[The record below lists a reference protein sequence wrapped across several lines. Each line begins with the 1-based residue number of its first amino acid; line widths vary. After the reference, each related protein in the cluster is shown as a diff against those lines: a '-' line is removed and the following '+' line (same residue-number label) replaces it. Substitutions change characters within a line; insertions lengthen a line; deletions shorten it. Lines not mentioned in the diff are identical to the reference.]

1 MKRAVATGSAVV
13 LLIVVTA
20 AVALPLL
27 ALQGLRDALTVRNGE
42 SLAEWIDGERLRANV
57 AARIRARYPI
67 DADGR
72 RRPPVDPI
80 VDRLLSSG
88 GLINVICDGGALTVD
103 GRTPSGCDI
112 TGSLS
117 DVRFESASRLSAAL
131 RRHGAVA
138 ATLVMDRT
146 GLHWRVV
153 DLVLPPSAYD
163 PFRDAAPN

>member
-1 MKRAVATGSAVV
+1 M
-13 LLIVVTA
+13 LLIAVTA

-42 SLAEWIDGERLRANV
+42 LLAQWIDGERLRANL
-57 AARIRARYPI
+57 AARIRARYP
-67 DADGR
+67 AAMGGGL
-72 RRPPVDPI
+72 PPVEPV
-80 VDRLLSSG
+80 VDRLLTPP
-88 GLINVICDGGALTVD
+88 GLINAICDGGALTVD
-103 GRTPSGCDI
+103 GRIPSGCDV

-138 ATLVMDRT
+138 ATLVMDRV
-146 GLHWRVV
+146 GLHWRLI

-163 PFRDAAPN
+163 PFRDSASN